1 MRLPLMALALTG
13 TLLCSGLAL
22 AQSSSGSSGGDSSGG
37 SSNKGSSQTTSPTTQ
52 GTDEN
57 TTAPATPAPP
67 SAAAPAEP
75 APAPTAQ
82 APAPMA
88 QAPAKPMQGMKMKK
102 APRAHRRA
110 AASGTCRSAAM
121 AFDRMQQGGS
131 ISAAALDRATQLRNE
146 GMTDCNSGNSK
157 AGLAKLAQATRSL
170 SSGS

>member
-1 MRLPLMALALTG
+1 MRLPLVALALTG

-75 APAPTAQ
+75 APAPT
-82 APAPMA
+82 A